1 MLQTVKQ
8 QVRLMHKNT
17 KTNMTTFH
25 KGGVHPEENKLARD
39 SKIEVMPLT
48 KKAVV
53 FVSQHLGA
61 PATCVVQ
68 KGDKVKV
75 GTLLSK
81 AEAFI
86 CANVHS
92 PYSGT
97 VTKIDVA
104 TDFNGVK
111 KPAVYIDVEGDEWEE
126 NIERSTDIVHKINLE
141 GKQIIERMKDR
152 GIVGLGGAA
161 FPTNVKY
168 MIPENKKA
176 EFLIINGVEC
186 EPYLTS
192 DNRIMLERTEE
203 IFIGIEI
210 MKKALNLNNALIG
223 IEENKPEAIAAMTEM
238 SDKFPGTKVVPLKMK
253 YPQGAEKQLINALT
267 GREVPSGKLPIE
279 VGCVVDNVGTAL
291 AVYEAVQKNKPLID
305 NVITFTGKSCN
316 VQKNLLVRVGTPLYE
331 IIDYCGGLPTDTAKL
346 ISGGPMMGKAIMDTT
361 APTVKT
367 TSSILVM
374 NEQEAKRGKETAC
387 IRCGKCIEA
396 CPMGLEPL
404 LLATLSQNRRWEDA
418 EKESVMDCIE
428 CGCCLFTCPAN
439 RPLLDRIRVGKNQVG
454 AIRRARAQ
462 K

>member
-1 MLQTVKQ
+1 M
-8 QVRLMHKNT
+8 
-17 KTNMTTFH
+17 KTFNR
-25 KGGVHPEENKLARD
+25 GGVHPEENKLA
-39 SKIEVMPLT
+39 SNNKIEVFPLT
-48 KKAVV
+48 KKAVI

-61 PATCVVQ
+61 PATCLVQ
-68 KGDKVKV
+68 KGDKIKV

-86 CANVHS
+86 CANTHS

-97 VTKIDVA
+97 VTKVDVA
-104 TDFNGVK
+104 TDFNGFK
-111 KPAVYIDVEGDEWEE
+111 KPAIYIDVQGDEWEE
-126 NIERSTDIVHKINLE
+126 GIDTTPDIKREITLEAKDIV
-141 GKQIIERMKDR
+141 QRMKDC

-168 MIPENKKA
+168 MIPEGKKA
-176 EFLIINGVEC
+176 EYLIINGVEC

-192 DNRIMLERTEE
+192 DNRIMIENTEE

-210 MKKALNLNNALIG
+210 MKKALGINTALVG
-223 IEENKPEAIAAMTEM
+223 IENNKPEAIRIMTEM
-238 SDKFPGTKVVPLKMK
+238 SKKYNGTEIVPLKLK

-291 AVYEAVQKNKPLID
+291 AIYYAVQKNRPLID
-305 NVITFTGKSCN
+305 NVLTFTGKSVRPEN
-316 VQKNLLVRVGTPLYE
+316 QKNLLVRVGTPLQE
-331 IIDYCGGLPTDTAKL
+331 IIDYCGGLPEDTGKL
-346 ISGGPMMGKAIMDTT
+346 ISGGPMMGKAIMDTS

-374 NEQEAKRGKETAC
+374 NEKEAKRQEPTPC
-387 IRCGKCIEA
+387 IRCGKCVDA
-396 CPMGLEPL
+396 CPMGLEPVL
-404 LLATLSQNRRWEDA
+404 LSTLCSQDKWEEA
-418 EKESVMDCIE
+418 EKECVMDCIE

-439 RPLLDRIRVGKNQVG
+439 RPLLDLIRVGKFKVG
-454 AIRRARAQ
+454 ALRRARAQ

>member
-1 MLQTVKQ
+1 M
-8 QVRLMHKNT
+8 
-17 KTNMTTFH
+17 KTFNR
-25 KGGVHPEENKLARD
+25 GGVHPEENKLA
-39 SKIEVMPLT
+39 SNNKIEVFPLT

-61 PATCVVQ
+61 PATCLVQ

-86 CANVHS
+86 CANTHS

-97 VTKIDVA
+97 VTKVDVA
-104 TDFNGVK
+104 TDFNGFK
-111 KPAVYIDVEGDEWEE
+111 KPAIYIDVQGDEWEE
-126 NIERSTDIVHKINLE
+126 GIDTTPDIKREITLEAKDIV
-141 GKQIIERMKDR
+141 QRMKDC

-168 MIPENKKA
+168 MIPEGKKA
-176 EFLIINGVEC
+176 EYLIINGVEC

-192 DNRIMLERTEE
+192 DNRIMIENTEE

-210 MKKALNLNNALIG
+210 MKKALGINTALVG
-223 IEENKPEAIAAMTEM
+223 IENNKPEAIRIMTEM
-238 SDKFPGTKVVPLKMK
+238 SKKYNGTEIVPLKLK

-291 AVYEAVQKNKPLID
+291 AIYYAVQKNRPLID
-305 NVITFTGKSCN
+305 NVLTFTGKSVRPEN
-316 VQKNLLVRVGTPLYE
+316 QKNLLVRVGTPLQE
-331 IIDYCGGLPTDTAKL
+331 IIDYCGGLPEDTGKL
-346 ISGGPMMGKAIMDTT
+346 ISGGPMMGKAIMDTS

-374 NEQEAKRGKETAC
+374 NEKEAKRQEPTPC
-387 IRCGKCIEA
+387 IRCGKCVDA
-396 CPMGLEPL
+396 CPMGLEPVL
-404 LLATLSQNRRWEDA
+404 LSTLCSQDKWEEV
-418 EKESVMDCIE
+418 EKECVMDCIE

-439 RPLLDRIRVGKNQVG
+439 RPLLDLIRVGKFKVG
-454 AIRRARAQ
+454 ALRRARAQ

>member
-1 MLQTVKQ
+1 
-8 QVRLMHKNT
+8 
-17 KTNMTTFH
+17 MTTFR
-25 KGGVHPEENKLARD
+25 KGGVHPEENKLAKD

-61 PATCVVQ
+61 PSTCVVQ

-81 AEAFI
+81 AQAFI

-97 VTKIDVA
+97 VTKVDMA
-104 TDFNGVK
+104 TDFNGIK
-111 KPAVYIDVEGDEWEE
+111 KPAVYIDVEDDVWEE
-126 NIERSTDIVHKINLE
+126 NIDRTDTIVREISLDS
-141 GKQIIERMKDR
+141 KQIIDRMKDC

-161 FPTNVKY
+161 FPTHVKY
-168 MIPENKKA
+168 MLPEGKKA

-192 DNRIMLERTEE
+192 DNRIMIEHTEE

-210 MKKALNLNNALIG
+210 MKKALNINNALIG
-223 IEENKPEAIAAMTEM
+223 IEENKPEAIAIM
-238 SDKFPGTKVVPLKMK
+238 SKMAENYPGTKVVALKMK

-267 GREVPSGKLPIE
+267 KREVPSGKLPIE

-291 AVYEAVQKNKPLID
+291 AIYEAVQKNKPLIS
-305 NVITFTGKSCN
+305 NVLTFTGKSCKQ
-316 VQKNLLVRVGTPLYE
+316 QKNLLVRVGTPLSE
-331 IIDYCGGLPTDTAKL
+331 IIDYCGGLPEDTAKL
-346 ISGGPMMGKAIMDTT
+346 VSGGPMMGKAIMDIS

-367 TSSILVM
+367 TSSILVI
-374 NEQEAKRGKETAC
+374 NDKEAKRAKQTAC

-404 LLATLSQNRRWEDA
+404 LLATLCEQRKWEDA
-418 EKESVMDCIE
+418 EKECVMDCIE

-439 RPLLDRIRVGKNQVG
+439 RPLLDLIRVGKNQVG
-454 AIRRARAQ
+454 ALRRARTQ
-462 K
+462 R

>member
-1 MLQTVKQ
+1 M
-8 QVRLMHKNT
+8 
-17 KTNMTTFH
+17 KTFNR
-25 KGGVHPEENKLARD
+25 GGVHPEENKLA
-39 SKIEVMPLT
+39 SNNKIEVFPLT

-61 PATCVVQ
+61 PATCLVQ

-86 CANVHS
+86 CANTHS

-97 VTKIDVA
+97 VTKVDVA
-104 TDFNGVK
+104 TDFNGFK
-111 KPAVYIDVEGDEWEE
+111 KPAIYIDVQGDEWEE
-126 NIERSTDIVHKINLE
+126 GIDTTPDIKREITLEAKDIV
-141 GKQIIERMKDR
+141 QRMKDC

-168 MIPENKKA
+168 MIPEGKKA
-176 EFLIINGVEC
+176 EYLIINGVEC

-192 DNRIMLERTEE
+192 DNRIMIENTEE

-210 MKKALNLNNALIG
+210 MKKALGIKTALVG
-223 IEENKPEAIAAMTEM
+223 IENNKPEAIRIMTEM
-238 SDKFPGTKVVPLKMK
+238 SKKYNGTEIVPLKLK

-291 AVYEAVQKNKPLID
+291 AIYYAVQKNRPLID
-305 NVITFTGKSCN
+305 NVLTFTGKSVRPEN
-316 VQKNLLVRVGTPLYE
+316 QKNLLVRVGTPLQE
-331 IIDYCGGLPTDTAKL
+331 IIDYCGGLPEDTGKL
-346 ISGGPMMGKAIMDTT
+346 ISGGPMMGKAIMDTS

-374 NEQEAKRGKETAC
+374 NEKEAKRQEPTPC
-387 IRCGKCIEA
+387 IRCGKCVDA
-396 CPMGLEPL
+396 CPMGLEPVL
-404 LLATLSQNRRWEDA
+404 LSTLCSQDKWEEA
-418 EKESVMDCIE
+418 EKECVMDCIE

-439 RPLLDRIRVGKNQVG
+439 RPLLDLIRVGKFKVG
-454 AIRRARAQ
+454 ALRRARAQ

>member
-1 MLQTVKQ
+1 M
-8 QVRLMHKNT
+8 R
-17 KTNMTTFH
+17 TFN
-25 KGGVHPEENKLARD
+25 KGGVHPEENKLA
-39 SKIEVMPLT
+39 SNNKIEVFPLT

-61 PATCVVQ
+61 PATCLVN

-75 GTLLSK
+75 GTRI
-81 AEAFI
+81 AEASGFI
-86 CANVHS
+86 CANTHS

-104 TDFNGVK
+104 TDFNGFK

-126 NIERSTDIVHKINLE
+126 GIDTSNEIKREITLEPKDII
-141 GKQIIERMKDR
+141 QRMKDC

-168 MIPENKKA
+168 MIPEGKKA
-176 EFLIINGVEC
+176 EYLIINGVEC

-192 DNRIMLERTEE
+192 DNRIMIENTEE

-210 MKKALNLNNALIG
+210 MKKALGINTALVG
-223 IEENKPEAIAAMTEM
+223 IENNKPEAIRVMTEM
-238 SDKFPGTKVVPLKMK
+238 SKKYNGTEIVPLQLK

-291 AVYEAVQKNKPLID
+291 AIYYAVQKNRPLID
-305 NVITFTGKSCN
+305 NVLTFTGKSIKPEN
-316 VQKNLLVRVGTPLYE
+316 QKNLLVRVGTPLQE
-331 IIDYCGGLPTDTAKL
+331 IIDYCGGLPEDTGKL
-346 ISGGPMMGKAIMDTT
+346 ISGGPMMGKAIMDTS

-374 NEQEAKRGKETAC
+374 NEKEAKRQEPTPC
-387 IRCGKCIEA
+387 IRCGKCVDA
-396 CPMGLEPL
+396 CPMGLEPVL
-404 LLATLSQNRRWEDA
+404 LSTLCSQDKWEEA
-418 EKESVMDCIE
+418 EKECVMDCIE

-439 RPLLDRIRVGKNQVG
+439 RPLLDMIRVGKFKVG
-454 AIRRARAQ
+454 ALRRARAQ

>member
-1 MLQTVKQ
+1 MM
-8 QVRLMHKNT
+8 R
-17 KTNMTTFH
+17 TFNR
-25 KGGVHPEENKLARD
+25 GGVHPEENKLARNN
-39 SKIEVMPLT
+39 SIEVFPLT

-97 VTKIDVA
+97 VTKVDVA
-104 TDFNGVK
+104 TDFNGFK

-126 NIERSTDIVHKINLE
+126 NIDTTPDIVREITLDA
-141 GKQIIERMKDR
+141 KQIVERIKDR

-168 MIPENKKA
+168 MLPEGKKA
-176 EFLIINGVEC
+176 EYLIINGVEC

-192 DNRIMLERTEE
+192 DNRIMLENTEE

-210 MKKALNLNNALIG
+210 MKKALNMNNALIG
-223 IEENKPEAIAAMTEM
+223 IEINKPEAIKAMTLM
-238 SDKFPGTKVVPLKMK
+238 SAKYPGTKVVPLQMK

-291 AVYEAVQKNKPLID
+291 AIYEAVQKNRPLVYNIL
-305 NVITFTGKSCN
+305 TFTGKSVKPEN
-316 VQKNLLVRVGTPLYE
+316 QKNLLVRVGTPLQE
-331 IIDYCGGLPTDTAKL
+331 IIDYCGGLPEDTGKL
-346 ISGGPMMGKAIMDTT
+346 ISGGPMMGKAIMDTS

-367 TSSILVM
+367 TSSVLVM
-374 NEQEAKRGKETAC
+374 NQKEASRQKASPC
-387 IRCGKCIEA
+387 IRCGKCVDA
-396 CPMGLEPL
+396 CPMGLEPVL
-404 LLATLSQNRRWEDA
+404 LSTLCSQQKWEEA
-418 EKESVMDCIE
+418 EKECVMDCIE

-439 RPLLDRIRVGKNQVG
+439 RPLLDMIRVGKFQVG
-454 AIRRARAQ
+454 AIRRARTQ

>member
-1 MLQTVKQ
+1 M
-8 QVRLMHKNT
+8 
-17 KTNMTTFH
+17 KTFNR
-25 KGGVHPEENKLARD
+25 GGVHPEENKLA
-39 SKIEVMPLT
+39 SNNKIEVFPLT

-61 PATCVVQ
+61 PATCLVQ

-86 CANVHS
+86 CANTHS

-97 VTKIDVA
+97 VTKVDVA
-104 TDFNGVK
+104 TDFNGFK
-111 KPAVYIDVEGDEWEE
+111 KPAIYIDVQGDEWEE
-126 NIERSTDIVHKINLE
+126 GIDTTPDIKREITLEAKDIV
-141 GKQIIERMKDR
+141 QRMKDC

-168 MIPENKKA
+168 MIPEGKKA
-176 EFLIINGVEC
+176 EYLIINGVEC

-192 DNRIMLERTEE
+192 DNRIMIENTEE

-210 MKKALNLNNALIG
+210 MKKALGINTALVG
-223 IEENKPEAIAAMTEM
+223 IENNKPEAIRIMTEM
-238 SDKFPGTKVVPLKMK
+238 SKKYNGTEIVPLKLK

-291 AVYEAVQKNKPLID
+291 AIYYAVQKNRPLID
-305 NVITFTGKSCN
+305 NVLTFTGKSVRPEN
-316 VQKNLLVRVGTPLYE
+316 QKNLLVRVGTPLQE
-331 IIDYCGGLPTDTAKL
+331 IIDYCGGLPEDTGKL
-346 ISGGPMMGKAIMDTT
+346 ISGGPMMGKAIMDTS

-374 NEQEAKRGKETAC
+374 NEKEAKRQEPTPC
-387 IRCGKCIEA
+387 IRCGKCVDA
-396 CPMGLEPL
+396 CPMGLEPVL
-404 LLATLSQNRRWEDA
+404 LSNLCSQDKWEEA
-418 EKESVMDCIE
+418 EKECVMDCIE

-439 RPLLDRIRVGKNQVG
+439 RPLLDLIRVGKFKVG
-454 AIRRARAQ
+454 ALRRARAQ

>member
-1 MLQTVKQ
+1 M
-8 QVRLMHKNT
+8 
-17 KTNMTTFH
+17 KTFNR
-25 KGGVHPEENKLARD
+25 GGVHPEENKLA
-39 SKIEVMPLT
+39 SNNKIEVFPLT

-61 PATCVVQ
+61 PATCLVQ

-86 CANVHS
+86 CANTHS

-97 VTKIDVA
+97 VTKVDVA
-104 TDFNGVK
+104 TDFNGFK
-111 KPAVYIDVEGDEWEE
+111 KPAIYIDVEGDEWEE
-126 NIERSTDIVHKINLE
+126 GIDTTPDIKREITLEAKDIV
-141 GKQIIERMKDR
+141 QRMKDC

-168 MIPENKKA
+168 MIPEGKKA
-176 EFLIINGVEC
+176 EYLIINGVEC

-192 DNRIMLERTEE
+192 DNRIMIENTEE

-210 MKKALNLNNALIG
+210 MKKALGINTALVG
-223 IEENKPEAIAAMTEM
+223 IENNKPEAIRIMTEM
-238 SDKFPGTKVVPLKMK
+238 SKKYNGTEIVPLKLK

-291 AVYEAVQKNKPLID
+291 AIYYAVQKNRPLID
-305 NVITFTGKSCN
+305 NVLTFTGKSVRPEN
-316 VQKNLLVRVGTPLYE
+316 QKNLLVRVGTPLQE
-331 IIDYCGGLPTDTAKL
+331 IIDYCGGLPEDTGKL
-346 ISGGPMMGKAIMDTT
+346 ISGGPMMGKAIMDTS

-374 NEQEAKRGKETAC
+374 NEKEAKRQEPTPC
-387 IRCGKCIEA
+387 IRCGKCVDA
-396 CPMGLEPL
+396 CPMGLEPVL
-404 LLATLSQNRRWEDA
+404 LSTLCSQDKWDEA
-418 EKESVMDCIE
+418 EKECVMDCIE

-439 RPLLDRIRVGKNQVG
+439 RPLLDLIRVGKFKVG
-454 AIRRARAQ
+454 ALRRARAQ

>member
-1 MLQTVKQ
+1 
-8 QVRLMHKNT
+8 
-17 KTNMTTFH
+17 MTTFR
-25 KGGVHPEENKLARD
+25 KGGVHPEENKLAKE
-39 SKIEVMPLT
+39 SKIEKMPLT

-53 FVSQHLGA
+53 FLSQHLGA
-61 PATCVVQ
+61 PATCVVN

-97 VTKIDVA
+97 ITKIDMA
-104 TDFNGVK
+104 TDFNGMS
-111 KPAVYIDVEGDEWEE
+111 KPAVFIDVDGDQWEE
-126 NIERSTDIVHKINLE
+126 DIDCTDTIVSTITLDS
-141 GKQIIERMKDR
+141 KQIVDRIKDR

-168 MIPENKKA
+168 MIPEGKKA
-176 EFLIINGVEC
+176 EYLLINAVEC

-192 DNRIMLERTEE
+192 DNRIMLERAEE
-203 IFIGIEI
+203 IFIGIEV
-210 MKKALNLNNALIG
+210 MKKALGINNALIG
-223 IEENKPEAIAAMTEM
+223 IELNKPNAIKHMTDISHKYE
-238 SDKFPGTKVVPLKMK
+238 GTKVVPLQMK

-291 AVYEAVQKNKPLID
+291 AIYEAVQKNKPLID
-305 NVITFTGKSCN
+305 NVLTFTGKSVSAN
-316 VQKNLLVRVGTPLYE
+316 NQKNLLVRVGTPLQE
-331 IIDYCGGLPTDTAKL
+331 IIDYCGGLPEDTAKL
-346 ISGGPMMGKAIMDTT
+346 ISGGPMMGKTIMDTS

-367 TSSILVM
+367 TSSILVISDK
-374 NEQEAKRGKETAC
+374 EAKRNPESAC

-396 CPMGLEPL
+396 CPMGLEPI
-404 LLATLSQNRRWEDA
+404 LLATLCEKKLFEQA
-418 EKESVMDCIE
+418 EKECVMDCIE

-439 RPLLDRIRVGKNQVG
+439 RPLLDLIRVGKNQVG
-454 AIRRARAQ
+454 ALRRARA
-462 K
+462 KK